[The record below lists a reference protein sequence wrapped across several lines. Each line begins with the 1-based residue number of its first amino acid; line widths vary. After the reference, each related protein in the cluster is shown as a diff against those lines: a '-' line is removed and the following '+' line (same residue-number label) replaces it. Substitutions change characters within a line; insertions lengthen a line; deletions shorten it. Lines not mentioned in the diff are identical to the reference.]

1 MIGVSLGV
9 PLKRW
14 KWGEMASSKQ
24 RAYALT
30 VNKEMYSLNLSQGS
44 SFCGGGGRII
54 IIIYAAKNTNQ
65 LSSSVLVIFK
75 RRDKLRGEYMYLK
88 VMRSFTF

>member
-44 SFCGGGGRII
+44 SFTVGGRII

-88 VMRSFTF
+88 AMRSFTF

>member
-1 MIGVSLGV
+1 
-9 PLKRW
+9 
-14 KWGEMASSKQ
+14 MASSKQ

-44 SFCGGGGRII
+44 SFCGGGGGRII